1 MEELKDD
8 GETMR
13 SLCGML
19 VSGAVRSGC
28 TKWWGELRKEEGKEV
43 CRGEERMN
51 K

>member
-1 MEELKDD
+1 
-8 GETMR
+8 MR
-13 SLCGML
+13 RLCGML

-28 TKWWGELRKEEGKEV
+28 TKWWGELRKEEGKEE